1 MGDLNID
8 ISKKKKDN
16 NNFSSDLCDTFSLQN
31 VIIGKI
37 CRKSNAGRSI
47 DIILKNRPISFH
59 KTSIF
64 ETVISNHNK
73 LILSIFCSY
82 FTRILPKTIEYRKH
96 KTFGKGKFL
105 HDLDQ

>member
-8 ISKKKKDN
+8 ISKKKDN

-64 ETVISNHNK
+64 ETVISIIIN
-73 LILSIFCSY
+73 
-82 FTRILPKTIEYRKH
+82 
-96 KTFGKGKFL
+96 
-105 HDLDQ
+105 